1 MLYQVLEQNYLLIL
15 PCDLEEGK
23 NRRRN
28 TDHLFQLETV
38 QGCSGGALVAA
49 LGRKVEAAES

>member
-1 MLYQVLEQNYLLIL
+1 MLCQVLEQNYLLIL

-49 LGRKVEAAES
+49 LGRKVES